1 MHAANSPN
9 KSSPRRTAAVR
20 RRRWLFAG
28 LVAATVGLLAA
39 WLESIIAAD
48 GFALLDAVM
57 VAAFAVQASWVAL
70 MFWNALIGFA
80 CLHGGPEPLAGV
92 FLPEGGPLD
101 HAPAATRTAIAMTV
115 CNEDAAAVVARL
127 EAMRASLDASAHG
140 AALD

>member
-1 MHAANSPN
+1 MNRGAPN

-20 RRRWLFAG
+20 RRRLFAG

-57 VAAFAVQASWVAL
+57 VAAFAVKASWVAL

-80 CLHGGPEPLAGV
+80 CLHVRPEPLAGV
-92 FLPEGGPLD
+92 FLPQAGPLD
-101 HAPAATRTAIAMTV
+101 
-115 CNEDAAAVVARL
+115 
-127 EAMRASLDASAHG
+127 
-140 AALD
+140 